1 MRILL
6 SSLLLMSLIA
16 IIGCDQPAPLQSES
30 ESTAKAEVVETQPVA
45 TEEVVTE
52 VPQVT
57 SVSDTA
63 IEAQATEVAEG
74 LQESKSAVVD
84 AALIDTGVNVNN
96 ISSDAVDANVANEMS
111 NEASGDVSVSFE
123 VSTSRKASFNAS
135 SETIGN
141 LESKSNVSD

>member
-30 ESTAKAEVVETQPVA
+30 ESTPKAEVVETQPVA